1 MARCRT
7 PLYPREIDNTCANL
21 KLNKMGNSKRIIH
34 VTNDALQI
42 GKVSFLNKGKFI
54 RLTRLLF
61 KKVREIYQ
69 NIKNRKNLGT
79 CLLKLQKNA
88 L

>member
-1 MARCRT
+1 MARCLPP
-7 PLYPREIDNTCANL
+7 PL
-21 KLNKMGNSKRIIH
+21 SKSKSVKIY
-34 VTNDALQI
+34 Q
-42 GKVSFLNKGKFI
+42 KVSFLNQEKFI
-54 RLTRLLF
+54 RLTGLLF

-69 NIKNRKNLGT
+69 NIKNGKNLGA

>member
-1 MARCRT
+1 M
-7 PLYPREIDNTCANL
+7 PYPSL
-21 KLNKMGNSKRIIH
+21 SKGQSVKIYE
-34 VTNDALQI
+34 
-42 GKVSFLNKGKFI
+42 KVSFLNKGKFI
-54 RLTRLLF
+54 RLTGLLF

>member
-1 MARCRT
+1 M
-7 PLYPREIDNTCANL
+7 PYPSL
-21 KLNKMGNSKRIIH
+21 SKGKSVKIYE
-34 VTNDALQI
+34 
-42 GKVSFLNKGKFI
+42 KVSFLNKRKFI
-54 RLTRLLF
+54 RLTGLLF

-69 NIKNRKNLGT
+69 NIKNRKSLGT

>member
-1 MARCRT
+1 MSPHSFAKEKSVKI
-7 PLYPREIDNTCANL
+7 Y
-21 KLNKMGNSKRIIH
+21 
-34 VTNDALQI
+34 Q
-42 GKVSFLNKGKFI
+42 KVSFLNKGKFI
-54 RLTRLLF
+54 RLTGILF

-69 NIKNRKNLGT
+69 NIKNGKNLGA

>member
-1 MARCRT
+1 M
-7 PLYPREIDNTCANL
+7 PYPSL
-21 KLNKMGNSKRIIH
+21 SKGKSVKIYE
-34 VTNDALQI
+34 
-42 GKVSFLNKGKFI
+42 KVSFLNIGKFI

>member
-1 MARCRT
+1 M
-7 PLYPREIDNTCANL
+7 PYPSLSKGKSVEIYE
-21 KLNKMGNSKRIIH
+21 
-34 VTNDALQI
+34 
-42 GKVSFLNKGKFI
+42 KVSFLNKGKFI
-54 RLTRLLF
+54 RLTGLLF